1 MGIFTLLNHFI
12 IGIILWLARGENF
25 KVSGI
30 FDSFPSGDGSYA
42 PDLWRHAERGLEHQP
57 YALILFLFPLY
68 LIYTTLRI
76 PALERQTEIDQKTGL
91 FNHQYFMQH
100 LTKELDR
107 ANRFDR
113 PVSIIMLDL
122 DLLRNIN
129 NTYGHLAGDE
139 VLIGIARILK
149 QSVREYDVVARF
161 GGEEFAIMLPE
172 TTIQQSFERAEII
185 RRAIEGIRVRHS
197 NQCHA
202 NQGNHQSRSCRTR
215 ILHPNHRG
223 NHS

>member
-1 MGIFTLLNHFI
+1 
-12 IGIILWLARGENF
+12 
-25 KVSGI
+25 
-30 FDSFPSGDGSYA
+30 
-42 PDLWRHAERGLEHQP
+42 
-57 YALILFLFPLY
+57 
-68 LIYTTLRI
+68 
-76 PALERQTEIDQKTGL
+76 
-91 FNHQYFMQH
+91 MQH

-113 PVSIIMLDL
+113 PLSIIMLDL

-185 RRAIEGIRVRHS
+185 RHAIEGIEFTIPTSVTPIKATIS
-197 NQCHA
+197 L
-202 NQGNHQSRSCRTR
+202 GTCRTR
-215 ILHPNHRG
+215 ILYPDHRG